1 MNNSFLDLD
10 IFQEKVDKGRQLLAQ
25 KILLVLENCFAIIVE
40 VLTKEFTVLVQKGR
54 S

>member
-1 MNNSFLDLD
+1 MNNSFLDFN

-25 KILLVLENCFAIIVE
+25 KILLVLENCFAVIVE
-40 VLTKEFTVLVQKGR
+40 VLLKEFTVFAQKGR